1 MVRVA
6 RRGDI
11 WLTDF
16 GDPVGHEQGY
26 LRPGVIVSAD
36 GFNEAR
42 SGLVFAVPTT
52 TTKRGWHTHVEVDTR
67 TGLRQTSWALVEQL
81 RVTSTDRLRRRIGQA
96 DQATMERIVTIARQL
111 LDM

>member
-1 MVRVA
+1 MVNIA

-16 GDPVGHEQGY
+16 GAPVGHEQGY

-36 GFNEAR
+36 GFNR
-42 SGLVFAVPTT
+42 GRFGLVFAVPTT
-52 TTKRGWHTHVEVDTR
+52 TTKRGWHTHVEVDTDA
-67 TGLRQTSWALVEQL
+67 GLKQTSWALVEQL
-81 RVTSTDRLRRRIGQA
+81 RVTSTDRLRRRIGEA
-96 DQATMERIVTIARQL
+96 DAPTMERIVSIARRL